1 MKHVWKPPPNELTWK
16 LWYQGLGNSW
26 KTRVESIINIFFLWF
41 DSLQPISAPSPTEF
55 NFDFSL
61 IPGSVPDPL
70 SQQPFGVLPP
80 AKRVVFQWWFF
91 LVCFRL
97 WWKKKISY
105 SRVEDWFPGIAV
117 SQAWRS
123 FSSIHPGLRPWQ
135 YDGDPNLWSQSG
147 KFTRSR
153 SNKTTSPIRVGFCW
167 LRWLVLP

>member
-16 LWYQGLGNSW
+16 LWCQGLGNSW

-97 WWKKKISY
+97 WWKKTNILFLGLKIDFLESQY
-105 SRVEDWFPGIAV
+105 LRLEDHFPPFILVYGHGNMMGIP
-117 SQAWRS
+117 
-123 FSSIHPGLRPWQ
+123 ICGLRVVNSHEADRTKP
-135 YDGDPNLWSQSG
+135 PVQSVWV
-147 KFTRSR
+147 FAD
-153 SNKTTSPIRVGFCW
+153 FAD
-167 LRWLVLP
+167 